1 MRTALET
8 LERFVNIERDEA
20 RSAQDWG
27 KMDDSARQALIVEL
41 AELGERMRA
50 RQLAEELY
58 NLDRA
63 DAKAYI
69 DELMGRTES

>member
-1 MRTALET
+1 
-8 LERFVNIERDEA
+8 
-20 RSAQDWG
+20 
-27 KMDDSARQALIVEL
+27 
-41 AELGERMRA
+41 MRA